1 MTEIDEIVLISEVAR
16 DIERLSD
23 AQLERMWLHMQDD
36 DADMRRIFKSAA
48 RAVRQKRIAMA
59 RPLNTMAA

>member
-1 MTEIDEIVLISEVAR
+1 MTEIDELVLISEVAR
-16 DIERLSD
+16 DIEHLTD
-23 AQLERMWLHMQDD
+23 DELERVYLHMQDD

-59 RPLNTMAA
+59 RPLNTIAA